1 MIRVHEQLG
10 IYKVIQESRSGDG
23 RGEERI
29 FSDSRLGIIRI
40 RYAWAYLILIRYAQ
54 ALQYMSPAELAY
66 PEIFNIHIHIEN
78 WPGIE
83 TDISSTLFP
92 HKDIICI

>member
-1 MIRVHEQLG
+1 MIHVHEQLG

-40 RYAWAYLILIRYAQ
+40 RYAQ
-54 ALQYMSPAELAY
+54 PLQYMSPAELAY

-83 TDISSTLFP
+83 TDISPTLFP